1 MKSLQYS
8 EALIHAHNHFKIF
21 PIKVNSKYEQVVKN
35 WNNDAT
41 DNMNQVN
48 YWWSHNQFYN
58 IGLKTG
64 NGLIVIE
71 NHNKESILMDYV
83 DAFPPTRIVRTV
95 DGFQFY
101 FYVDKNINTKINI
114 YEDIDVYGEDG
125 FVIAAGSKIDKHV
138 YEVVVDN
145 PIARADEIVYKF
157 LEGIRDFPLSSSQN
171 ITWKSAL
178 MISQQQLSGSSDI
191 IEKLLPSGVVLF
203 AAPAKTGKTFF
214 CMQMSNTIA
223 NGGDFLGYQ
232 CHKGNV
238 YYLAFEDPINNQ
250 IERLRNSSYQIE
262 KGYDIEICPPY
273 QNGFNLEEKIINY
286 LHYNPN
292 LKAVIIDTFEK
303 IRENTERTYAIE
315 YKEVTYFHELG
326 LKYHIS
332 IVLVMHTI
340 KNTNP
345 ENVFANIS
353 GSAGT
358 LAAAD
363 GLLVML
369 KNKYNPQNKTLYIEG
384 KNIPTDEIVLTQDK
398 QMCFQLLDININ
410 TEQIDPDLNLIIRYV
425 ISIGKYCGPIEKLGV
440 AAKVEY
446 MNGVHLRN
454 LLDKNKEVL
463 EEFFIKYTIP
473 QRTTHSRLVSLVY
486 FGADTINDTNDSND
500 AMTQF

>member
-1 MKSLQYS
+1 
-8 EALIHAHNHFKIF
+8 
-21 PIKVNSKYEQVVKN
+21 
-35 WNNDAT
+35 
-41 DNMNQVN
+41 MNQTYKEIALSYSSKNLNVFPLQPLSN
-48 YWWSHNQFYN
+48 EPAIPLWEYFATTDMNQINEWWDENPNYN
-58 IGLKTG
+58 IGIQTG
-64 NGLIVIE
+64 NGLVVIE
-71 NHNKESILMDYV
+71 DKNCKTIKNIPSTMMVSTPNNGFQLYYYV
-83 DAFPPTRIVRTV
+83 DRKIETK
-95 DGFQFY
+95 
-101 FYVDKNINTKINI
+101 KNL
-114 YEDIDVYGEDG
+114 YEDIDVYGENSY
-125 FVIAAGSKIDKHV
+125 VLAPGSQLEDYSYYYALNRSISNAND
-138 YEVVVDN
+138 
-145 PIARADEIVYKF
+145 IVYDF
-157 LEGIRDFPLSSSQN
+157 LNGEKNFVLESTDDSSENN
-171 ITWKSAL
+171 ITWTSAL
-178 MISQQQLSGSSDI
+178 TISKQQLSGSSDI

-223 NGGDFLGYQ
+223 NGGNFLGYQ
-232 CHKGNV
+232 CHKGNA

-384 KNIPTDEIVLTQDK
+384 KNIPTDEIILTQDK
-398 QMCFQLLDININ
+398 QMSFQLLDININ

-425 ISIGKYCGPIEKLGV
+425 ISVGKYCGPIEKLGV

-463 EEFFIKYTIP
+463 GEFFIKYTIP

-486 FGADTINDTNDSND
+486 FGADTIDDTNDSND